1 MMDLYHNIGRGIA
14 IGLMLS
20 FLVGPV
26 FFALIRISIL
36 KGFKYGFYFAAGITI
51 SDAFV
56 CLLSFLLMEV
66 LEIDPFLKDVLGCI
80 GGAFMVC
87 FGINGSVKRNK
98 LEDSNKAIPRKSLP
112 IGLQGFLFNSMNP
125 FVYFFWIGT
134 NATVSF
140 DKNYYNFETLSFYC
154 SIFITV
160 FSIDLLK
167 VYLAQI
173 LAKFLN
179 HRTICYLNLLLSL
192 GLILFGLYVIYFI
205 AMIK

>member
-1 MMDLYHNIGRGIA
+1 MMDLYHNIGRGIV

-36 KGFKYGFYFAAGITI
+36 KGFKNGFYFAAGISI
-51 SDAFV
+51 SDVFV
-56 CLLSFLLMEV
+56 CLLSLLLMEV
-66 LEIDPFLKDVLGCI
+66 LVIDSLLKDVLGCI
-80 GGAFMVC
+80 GGAFMVG
-87 FGINGSVKRNK
+87 FGIIGSLTRNK
-98 LEDSNKAIPRKSLP
+98 LEDKNEVILRKTLP
-112 IGLQGFLFNSMNP
+112 LGLQGFLFNSLNP

-140 DKNYYNFETLSFYC
+140 ENNYYTFETLSFYC
-154 SIFITV
+154 SLFFTV

-167 VYLAQI
+167 VYLAQK

-179 HRTICYLNLLLSL
+179 HRIIFYINLLLSL
-192 GLILFGLYVIYFI
+192 GLIFFGLYVIYFI
-205 AMIK
+205 LMIK

>member
-1 MMDLYHNIGRGIA
+1 MELYHNIGRGIA

-36 KGFKYGFYFAAGITI
+36 KGFKYGFYFAAGISI
-51 SDAFV
+51 SDALV
-56 CLLSFLLMEV
+56 CLLSLLLMEV
-66 LEIDPFLKDVLGCI
+66 LVIDSFLKDVLGCI
-80 GGAFMVC
+80 GGAFMVG
-87 FGINGSVKRNK
+87 FGINGSLKRNK
-98 LEDSNKAIPRKSLP
+98 IEESNEAIPRKSLP

-140 DKNYYNFETLSFYC
+140 ENNYYNFATLSFYC

-167 VYLAQI
+167 VYLAQK
-173 LAKFLN
+173 LAKILN
-179 HRTICYLNLLLSL
+179 HRIIFYLNLLLSL